1 MGANCRI
8 AHLFSEIASMLEI
21 RNANPFRIKAYK
33 NAADLIGAMEKDVA
47 GIAADARELA
57 RIRGIGKDMSAKIK
71 EFVDTGEIEYHTR
84 LRSELGAGLLEM
96 LKLRGVGPG
105 MVRLFSQ
112 SGIADIDELQ
122 RRLESGALT
131 GIQGVG
137 KKKADSISEAVAFY
151 KSSLSVRGLG
161 ESLASARVLCD
172 EISGLD
178 GVFEVRPV
186 GGIRRMRETVSEIE
200 LLVSH
205 GFADSPPDLFF
216 KKVSNLRHVETVGVF
231 DGSKFSL
238 GTTLGI
244 KAVVHTT
251 AARDFAF
258 DLVRLTGSQSHW
270 KKLAS
275 LDKNGFETRP
285 QSEEDLYSGLGLPF
299 IPPELR
305 EDRGEI
311 EAAQNGSLPELV
323 ELSEIK
329 GDLHTHTN
337 WSDGRDSVES
347 MALAARDRGYEYIAL
362 TDHSPSSTVANG
374 LISERLARKA
384 AEVKEVN
391 SRTDGIEILM
401 GAEVDIKP
409 DGSLD
414 YPDDVL
420 AGLDFVVASV
430 HSSFSQDSDL
440 MTARVVRALENRF
453 VHVLGHPTARIIGR
467 RAPCRMDMEKI
478 TDAALKNGTALEVNS
493 SCHRL
498 DLKDEHVRLAVEKGV
513 KLTVSTDAH
522 SAGQL
527 GSMACGVAVA
537 RRGWARKRDFLN
549 TLSFPN
555 LVEWLEGRK
564 RK

>member
-8 AHLFSEIASMLEI
+8 AHLFLEIASMLEI
-21 RNANPFRIKAYK
+21 QNANPFRIKAYK

-47 GIAADARELA
+47 EIAADARELA

-96 LKLRGVGPG
+96 LKLRGVGPK

-151 KSSLSVRGLG
+151 KSSLSVHGLG
-161 ESLASARVLCD
+161 KSLAAARVLCD
-172 EISGLD
+172 EISELD

-186 GGIRRMRETVSEIE
+186 GGVRRMRETVSEIE

-205 GFADSPPDLFF
+205 GFGAPPSDLFF
-216 KKVSNLRHVETVGVF
+216 KKISNLRHVETVGTF
-231 DGSKFSL
+231 DGSKIPV

-251 AARDFAF
+251 AARNFAF

-275 LDKNGFETRP
+275 LDKNGFEPRP

-299 IPPELR
+299 IFPELR

-311 EAAQNGSLPELV
+311 EAAENGALPELV
-323 ELSEIK
+323 KLSEIR

-337 WSDGRDSVES
+337 WSDGRDSVEK

-374 LISERLARKA
+374 MSPERLARKA
-384 AEVKEVN
+384 AEVKDVN
-391 SRTDGIEILM
+391 SRMDGIEILM

-420 AGLDFVVASV
+420 AGLDFVIASV
-430 HSSFSQDSDL
+430 HSSFSQEPDL
-440 MTARVVRALENRF
+440 MTARVVRALQNPF

-467 RAPCRMDMEKI
+467 RAPCPMDMEKI
-478 TDAALKNGTALEVNS
+478 ADAALKNGTALEINS

-527 GSMACGVAVA
+527 GAMACGVAVA

-549 TLSFPN
+549 TLPFPN
-555 LVEWLEGRK
+555 LLEWLKDCK